1 MSVHELVEVPSGR
14 VVGVRAEDVVAAFHC
29 SAHTRTLVVRAG
41 AADCPYELRRV
52 ALNAEYRALDEARPD
67 EEGAGVVHALFES
80 LAALRDVGRRRH
92 AEAQH
97 SFVQLSEDLRTRA
110 LGEELRTLATR
121 VEALEVRLPPPSAH
135 VVAPSEESLA
145 QLRAGHEALRHVL
158 EDHPALLRAI
168 SVQFEGGL
176 PERGHIRGLIPDRV
190 VVVEHDL
197 VEVEGLEPPLTTGRA
212 IAALL
217 TSAQKNGA
225 DTSPGA
231 WT

>member
-14 VVGVRAEDVVAAFHC
+14 LVGVRAEDVVAVFHC
-29 SAHTRTLVVRAG
+29 SDETRTLVVRAG
-41 AADCPYELRRV
+41 AVDCPYDLVRV
-52 ALNAEYRALDEARPD
+52 ALNAAFRALDEARPD
-67 EEGAGVVHALFES
+67 EHAIAVLRAIFAD
-80 LAALRDVGRRRH
+80 LLGLRDAGRRHH

-110 LGEELRTLATR
+110 LDADLRDLAGR
-121 VEALEVRLPPPSAH
+121 VEALEARLPPPSAH
-135 VVAPSEESLA
+135 VVAPGEEQLA

-158 EDHPALLRAI
+158 EDHPALLRI
-168 SVQFEGGL
+168 LSVQFEGGL

-190 VVVEHDL
+190 VVGERDL

-225 DTSPGA
+225 DTRPGA